1 MCLSRV
7 LFQRCTWNDIVRNG
21 CFLLRAWWRFRACTT
36 GIVEPVL
43 AIESTAD
50 AFVQVAFVRTSHGS
64 GLCVAIQTEL
74 WTFPTYP
81 GGARPREKSLIRN
94 GVGQRPIPSTKW
106 RWSGG
111 KMLVRR
117 NAQSTRGDTLAGKC
131 IYFCLRR
138 AKAIRQ
144 KHQEFRSFCGLTEP
158 IALPIALSSKK
169 NNHGAEERHYDGE
182 WSDKFKWRCCKS
194 LQ

>member
-94 GVGQRPIPSTKW
+94 GVGQRFIPSTKW
-106 RWSGG
+106 RGLSGVE
-111 KMLVRR
+111 MLVRR
-117 NAQSTRGDTLAGKC
+117 NALKEYMEWCFSRRMDIFLSQWSQSNH
-131 IYFCLRR
+131 
-138 AKAIRQ
+138 AKAPTVDAKSSNYLYRVHIKHPWCRRKTVQPKTIMGKHIRMKILQ
-144 KHQEFRSFCGLTEP
+144 TP
-158 IALPIALSSKK
+158 TSS
-169 NNHGAEERHYDGE
+169 E
-182 WSDKFKWRCCKS
+182 
-194 LQ
+194 